1 MDSDIK
7 DFPWLVLIAPQIKCN
22 EKLRDCGGNN
32 ACYKCPPEEDFD
44 CPGGECKEGWKLKYV
59 CAGALISDFWVLTA
73 GHCVQDFN
81 TGYMSL
87 KFVFRFPHFGIIT
100 L

>member
-22 EKLRDCGGNN
+22 EKLRNCGSWDT
-32 ACYKCPPEEDFD
+32 CYKCPPEEDFD
-44 CPGGECKEGWKLKYV
+44 CPGGECQAWKLKYV

-81 TGYMSL
+81 TGYKSPNPA
-87 KFVFRFPHFGIIT
+87 FRCPYFG